1 MRKWFGALGLGLF
14 LGVAAFA
21 GEGDVV
27 IDPARGIGPIT
38 FEMVEAQ
45 MLALAPHE
53 QRTYF
58 YRGKG
63 WSGTWLWPDQPS
75 ERIIAVLSD
84 PPDDRSAYLVLSG
97 MGSNYVLP
105 NGLRLGSSLAEVEAL
120 NGGPFLM
127 RGMGQDDG
135 GEVLSWN
142 GGRLAAMEGVTLY
155 LYPVGDIL
163 DDLGEAEMELVYG
176 GCLLSSAPVWR
187 DRLLEVRK
195 IQIARPGRVPAS
207 GPAYAEPVMAV
218 EGEMPA
224 AVRSSLVHPDRARYF
239 TFGRHALVVQSWDDE
254 DSYSES
260 SSVRLYRR
268 GNSGGLRFV
277 REMALESGDYLGRE
291 FEVFAL
297 DGERPERGMMLA
309 SYGEH
314 LTVANLP
321 GEGESMYISPF
332 ASTQR
337 ACPEAAVYRLVRN
350 SAGHLEV
357 RQMLGGVLGRTDY
370 VWNGETFLFPDGSK
384 RR

>member
-1 MRKWFGALGLGLF
+1 MRKWFGAQALGLF
-14 LGVAAFA
+14 LCVAALA

-45 MLALAPHE
+45 MLPLGPYE

-63 WSGTWLWPDQPS
+63 WSGTWLWPDEPS

-84 PPDDRSAYLVLSG
+84 PPDDRSAYLVLNG

-120 NGGPFLM
+120 NGGPFLL

-155 LYPVGDIL
+155 FYPVGDIL
-163 DDLGEAEMELVYG
+163 EDLGEAEMEQVYG

-195 IQIARPGRVPAS
+195 IQVARPGRMEAS
-207 GPAYAEPVMAV
+207 GPAYAPPLVAV
-218 EGEMPA
+218 EAEMPRG
-224 AVRSSLVHPDRARYF
+224 VRAELSHPDKARYF
-239 TFGRHALVVQSWDDE
+239 TFGRHALVVESWDDE
-254 DSYSES
+254 ESYSES
-260 SSVRLYRR
+260 SSLRLYRR
-268 GNSGGLRFV
+268 GNGGDLRFV
-277 REMALESGDYLGRE
+277 RECPLESGDYLARE
-291 FEVFAL
+291 FEVFLL

-309 SYGEH
+309 SYGDH

-337 ACPEAAVYRLVRN
+337 ACPEASTYRLVRN

-357 RQMLGGVLGRTDY
+357 RQSRGGELGRTDY